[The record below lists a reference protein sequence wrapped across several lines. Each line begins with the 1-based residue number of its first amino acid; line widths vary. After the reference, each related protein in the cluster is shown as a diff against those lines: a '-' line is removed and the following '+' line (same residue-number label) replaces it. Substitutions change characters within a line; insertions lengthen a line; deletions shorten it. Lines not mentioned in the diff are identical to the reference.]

1 MQQTGWV
8 RGLGS
13 RIWLPISL
21 VAIFLGACGQDTP
34 DAPGTV
40 STAVVTIDKV
50 PAAPTAVPTAVK
62 MTDKATAA
70 PTAVPTNV
78 TKDVSDTTLASV
90 TPAPRI
96 VAVESSPPPRAM
108 GVVSIEELYLE
119 AEYVVRVELLGTTVA
134 TTTELVTH
142 SARDDQWTTRCVIL
156 NFTFRAIEY
165 LKGSGPGEITAVAG
179 QCGSQE
185 WLEGPGIAEVVGYH
199 DTRWDDREAIVF
211 LGENNISG
219 YGFMGFIGGMGTN
232 YYQITSHIA
241 KQWLPAAHSSD
252 GVGTVSSTDPMY
264 LLDAPAPSSPSGVA
278 GGTADPPPTI
288 SLRALKKKLADLEA
302 QASLGGTAEYR
313 LCVEH
318 YYYSVRLARYKR
330 DSGIEG
336 FPIRYIHGIES
347 GQPPGIVLHK
357 IDGLRGRSEENLGR
371 YWFDGADPEVVKF
384 SPTDFVPD
392 GDGFWFTQD
401 IVTAR
406 PLPAGSYEYY
416 SNGMSPWEVDCNLYP
431 EEERT
436 HVHHRL
442 TVEAPGGT
450 VHEAFF
456 DPVAIGSAVGADG
469 TVGVLR
475 PNLFTLGGTAATI
488 TSLKWENGAV
498 TMGLNPTASTASLD
512 GYAIDFIAL
521 DGSVALTLSLGD
533 ATRSGAALTWSVA
546 DQPWEAGD
554 MIMLRIGASANL

>member
-1 MQQTGWV
+1 MGN
-8 RGLGS
+8 RL
-13 RIWLPISL
+13 WLPIAL
-21 VAIFLGACGQDTP
+21 VTILLVACGQDTP
-34 DAPGTV
+34 DA
-40 STAVVTIDKV
+40 SD
-50 PAAPTAVPTAVK
+50 AVPTAPAAM
-62 MTDKATAA
+62 MTTDRA
-70 PTAVPTNV
+70 PTEPTAGITTGKAPTASAAVPTNV
-78 TKDVSDTTLASV
+78 AKDVSDTTLATA

-96 VAVESSPPPRAM
+96 VVVEGSPPPRAP
-108 GVVSIEELYLE
+108 GAVSIEELYLE
-119 AEYVVRVELLGTTVA
+119 AEYVVRVDPLGTTVA

-142 SARDDQWTTRCVIL
+142 PARDDQWTTWCVIL

-252 GVGTVSSTDPMY
+252 GVGTAASSTDPIY
-264 LLDAPAPSSPSGVA
+264 LLDAPATSSPSGVA

-288 SLRALKKKLADLEA
+288 SLSALKKKLADLEA

-318 YYYSVRLARYKR
+318 YYYRVRLARYKR
-330 DSGIEG
+330 DSGIYEY
-336 FPIRYIHGIES
+336 PIRYISGIGS
-347 GQPPGIVLHK
+347 GQPPGMVLHK
-357 IDGLRGRSEENLGR
+357 IPDLRARSEENLGR
-371 YWFDGADPEVVKF
+371 YWFEGADPDVVKF
-384 SPTDFVPD
+384 SPTDFVHD
-392 GDGFWFTQD
+392 GDGVWFTQD

-431 EEERT
+431 AEKRS

-442 TVEAPGGT
+442 TVTAPEGT

-456 DPVAIGSAVGADG
+456 DPVAIGAAVGADG
-469 TVGVLR
+469 ANGVLR

-488 TSLKWENGAV
+488 MSLKWENGAV
-498 TMGLNPTASTASLD
+498 TMSLSPAASLS
-512 GYAIDFIAL
+512 GNVIDLI
-521 DGSVALTLSLGD
+521 DVTGTTTLSLSFD
-533 ATRSGAALTWSVA
+533 EATQSGVALTWSVA

-554 MIMLRIGASANL
+554 LLMLRIGASAAP